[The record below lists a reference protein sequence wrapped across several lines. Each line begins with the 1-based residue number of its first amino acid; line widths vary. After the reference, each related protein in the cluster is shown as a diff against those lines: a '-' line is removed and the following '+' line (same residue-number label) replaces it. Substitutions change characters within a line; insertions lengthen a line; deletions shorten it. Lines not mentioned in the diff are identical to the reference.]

1 MHDRLAAAMTSQLSQ
16 PAKVLYSLLYA
27 LNGNGSGALPIPDV
41 LAMLNY
47 KHIGSL
53 RELLAELRAARLL
66 DSHITGG
73 AQFTWQFTDAP
84 RGPQPR
90 SDDDHAA
97 LSRADD
103 DDHAAESRADGP
115 ATRPTAAQEAH
126 VTRPT
131 AAQTPPSRGPQPRS
145 DDDHAAHSRAD
156 DAVTAVTRPTA
167 AQNGPGIG
175 IGTGKVSK
183 SSQTKIHTLPRTP
196 EQERTYALLTDP
208 AVGLSAPGAD
218 AIARK
223 EPFEYVVSQ
232 VFSWRHD
239 MARSLAKGVGALFTR
254 IPDPEKF
261 PPHPLTEADR
271 ASKLY
276 RTHVAD
282 ENTQL
287 IQRYPDATPPRPQ
300 PEPAPEPDPAAAL
313 WTSLCAALHSR
324 PQVRGHLEHSTGV
337 YLRDDTL
344 SVRCLTPGQ
353 VDMLRDPRLA
363 KHILPELARLAG
375 RQLCVVYTLAEPEVR
390 HG

>member
-84 RGPQPR
+84 
-90 SDDDHAA
+90 
-97 LSRADD
+97 
-103 DDHAAESRADGP
+103 
-115 ATRPTAAQEAH
+115 
-126 VTRPT
+126 
-131 AAQTPPSRGPQPRS
+131 RGPQPRS

-239 MARSLAKGVGALFTR
+239 MARGLAKGVGALFTR